1 MAARSWGASDNDES
15 GASRASSQ
23 DGLAALS
30 ANTTTSIYAGE
41 GASAANVGPWRA
53 YPARDPD
60 DDDNPKAVATEG
72 GFFEWSGCAWPEA
85 DEDLAASA
93 HARRP

>member
-15 GASRASSQ
+15 GAPRASSK

-30 ANTTTSIYAGE
+30 ANTTSIYAGQ
-41 GASAANVGPWRA
+41 GASAANVEPWRA